1 LESQTKL
8 AGLALVDVWRCGQVF
23 ISALVVNQ
31 GFDGVRVVGQL
42 RLPP

>member
-1 LESQTKL
+1 MESQTKL

-31 GFDGVRVVGQL
+31 GFDGVVVVWQL
-42 RLPP
+42 GLSP